1 MGTIWLG
8 AEGSYPPVQP
18 LAVSGSGQMDFDVPE
33 PGEITLL
40 LTFLSLVGLFAA
52 ARKFS
57 LG

>member
-1 MGTIWLG
+1 
-8 AEGSYPPVQP
+8 
-18 LAVSGSGQMDFDVPE
+18 MDFDVPE